1 MTRKLSADEKNHG
14 RSVKADRDA
23 SIQAREAAEKL
34 LGEGYPRLAKELR
47 AEHTPVNF
55 LRISMG
61 RNGSYYAAL
70 GVWDTA
76 DSPLVMFGSGY
87 TVLDAL
93 WALERALAGGHWK
106 DDLWE
111 LKKLGGGKEG

>member
-23 SIQAREAAEKL
+23 SLQTRAEGEAL
-34 LGEGYPRLAKELR
+34 LAKGYPRLARELQ

-61 RNGSYYAAL
+61 RSGDYYAAL

-76 DSPLVMFGSGY
+76 DSPLVMFGSGR

-106 DDLWE
+106 EDTWE
-111 LKKLGGGKEG
+111 QKKMVGTSLG